1 VKKFSGL
8 AYRCD
13 MPKCRFSTFRSA
25 MRGKL
30 LAAFGAVAIFSWP
43 AAAEN
48 EVFLGRYF
56 PYGKF
61 PELSS
66 TRIAAPGGTL
76 EVAFAPGELRL
87 PRQTIID
94 WVAQRLRFV
103 TAYFGRLPDPAAR
116 LLIVPLPGHGVRGGT
131 TWGYRGAASRILMG
145 RDTTVEQLRQDWIL
159 VHELIHHAMPTLD
172 DPHDWM
178 EEGIATYVELVAR
191 AQSGT
196 LSTESAWSE
205 LVKGLPQGLPQ
216 SGDRGLDQTPTW
228 GRTYWGGAL
237 YFLMSD
243 IEIRRRTANQIGLQ
257 DALRA
262 LVASGANSA
271 LEWPIARVLAVADA
285 GTGTTVLRETYDRMK
300 HAPVNVDL
308 EALWRELGISIQGGE
323 TRFDDAAPLAA
334 IRIAIMRPLSSTP

>member
-1 VKKFSGL
+1 
-8 AYRCD
+8 
-13 MPKCRFSTFRSA
+13 M
-25 MRGKL
+25 
-30 LAAFGAVAIFSWP
+30 AILSLP
-43 AAAEN
+43 AAAQN
-48 EVFLGRYF
+48 EIFLGRYF

-61 PELSS
+61 LELPSA
-66 TRIAAPGGTL
+66 RIAAPGGTL
-76 EVAFAPGELRL
+76 DVAFAPGELRL

-94 WVAQRLRFV
+94 WVAQRLRIV

-116 LLIVPLPGHGVRGGT
+116 LLIVPSAGSGVRGGT

-178 EEGIATYVELVAR
+178 EEGLATYVESVAR

-196 LSTESAWSE
+196 LGVEAAWAE
-205 LVKGLPQGLPQ
+205 LMKGLPQGLPQ

-237 YFLMSD
+237 YFLVSD
-243 IEIRRRTANQIGLQ
+243 IEIRRRTSNKFGLQ

-262 LVASGANSA
+262 LVAGGANNA
-271 LEWPIARVLAVADA
+271 QEWPITRVLAVADT
-285 GTGTTVLRETYDRMK
+285 GTGTSVLRETYDRMK
-300 HAPVNVDL
+300 HEPVNVDL
-308 EALWRELGISIQGGE
+308 NALWRELGISLLGGE
-323 TRFDDAAPLAA
+323 IRFDDAAPLAL
-334 IRIAIMRPLSSTP
+334 IRIAIMRPLSSAP